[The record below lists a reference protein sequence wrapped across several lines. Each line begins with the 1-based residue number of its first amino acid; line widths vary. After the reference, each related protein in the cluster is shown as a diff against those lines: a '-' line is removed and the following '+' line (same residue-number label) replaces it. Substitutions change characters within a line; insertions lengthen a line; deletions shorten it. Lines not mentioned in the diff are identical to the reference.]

1 MGILVKK
8 CFLKSVMLVGIAILL
23 TFLACAGSE
32 NGGEGGSAGDSGMG
46 DAPCTECGARGEIKL
61 KISGEKFYREWNEA
75 AYGRLD
81 SSAVVGVLPTLKVLA
96 GRPETCRMCHS
107 YSADALDFDLA
118 HIEDSLFVAA
128 FPKMRRELLL
138 PGMRLPESDS
148 LYMDSLSAQLL
159 RSEFA
164 DGKKLEDFSP
174 WQERDGVEQKISRQL
189 PDKFRNLLNEL
200 ASRYE
205 LRYVSMPVR
214 LDVYMDPDLGSSGG
228 YTWKILW
235 SLWDA
240 RYGELVFLVYS
251 EFIAETTSRVA
262 PEKEWAVPFAPRLWK
277 MFSTDLKKIE
287 NH

>member
-1 MGILVKK
+1 MKNCVFLVS
-8 CFLKSVMLVGIAILL
+8 FALL
-23 TFLACAGSE
+23 LLACAGSE
-32 NGGEGGSAGDSGMG
+32 NGGGEPAGDSGMG
-46 DAPCTECGARGEIKL
+46 DSPCTECGARGEIEL
-61 KISGEKFYREWNEA
+61 KISGEKFYREWNEL

-81 SSAVVGVLPTLKVLA
+81 STAVVGVLPTLKVTA

-118 HIEDSLFVAA
+118 RIEDSLFVKA

-148 LYMDSLSAQLL
+148 LYMDSLSAVLL
-159 RSEFA
+159 QSEFV
-164 DGKKLEDFSP
+164 DGKRLEDFTP
-174 WQERDGVEQKISRQL
+174 WQERDSVEQKLVREPPKAL
-189 PDKFRNLLNEL
+189 RNLLNEL
-200 ASRYE
+200 AGRYE

-214 LDVYMDPDLGSSGG
+214 LDVYMDPDKGSSGG

-251 EFIAETTSRVA
+251 EFTAETTSRVA
-262 PEKEWAVPFAPRLWK
+262 PEKEWATPFAPRLWK
-277 MFSTDLKKIE
+277 MFSTDLKKVE

>member
-1 MGILVKK
+1 MKDRVFTRLVLILTI
-8 CFLKSVMLVGIAILL
+8 CAGLFLQ
-23 TFLACAGSE
+23 ACAGSE
-32 NGGEGGSAGDSGMG
+32 SGSGENSSTGDSGMG
-46 DAPCTECGARGEIKL
+46 DAPCMECGARGEIKL
-61 KISGEKFYREWNEA
+61 KVSAEKFYREWNEV

-81 SSAVVGVLPTLKVLA
+81 STAVVGVLPTLKVTA

-118 HIEDSLFVAA
+118 HVEDSLFVAA

-148 LYMDSLSAQLL
+148 LYIDSLSIALL
-159 RSEFA
+159 QSEFA
-164 DGKKLEDFSP
+164 DGKKLEDFTP
-174 WQERDGVEQKISRQL
+174 WQERDGVEQKLTRQL

-240 RYGELVFLVYS
+240 RYGELVFLIYS
-251 EFIAETTSRVA
+251 EFTAETTSRVA

-277 MFSTDLKKIE
+277 MFSTNLKSIE
-287 NH
+287 NR

>member
-1 MGILVKK
+1 MYYLMKNCVFLVTFAL
-8 CFLKSVMLVGIAILL
+8 FL
-23 TFLACAGSE
+23 LACAGSE
-32 NGGEGGSAGDSGMG
+32 NGGGDGGSAGDSGMG

-61 KISGEKFYREWNEA
+61 KITGEKFYREWNES

-81 SSAVVGVLPTLKVLA
+81 STAVVGVLPTLKVSA

-118 HIEDSLFVAA
+118 HVEDSLFVAA

-148 LYMDSLSAQLL
+148 LYMDSLSAALL
-159 RSEFA
+159 QSEFA
-164 DGKKLEDFSP
+164 DGKKLGDFTP
-174 WQERDGVEQKISRQL
+174 WQERDGVEQKLSRQL

-251 EFIAETTSRVA
+251 EFTAETTSRVA
-262 PEKEWAVPFAPRLWK
+262 PEKEWAAPFAPRLWK

>member
-1 MGILVKK
+1 MKDRVFTRLVLILTI
-8 CFLKSVMLVGIAILL
+8 CAGLFLQ
-23 TFLACAGSE
+23 ACAGSGSGSGE
-32 NGGEGGSAGDSGMG
+32 NSSTGDSGMG

-61 KISGEKFYREWNEA
+61 KVSAEKFYREWNEV

-81 SSAVVGVLPTLKVLA
+81 STAVVGVLPTLKVTA
-96 GRPETCRMCHS
+96 GRPEACRMCHS

-118 HIEDSLFVAA
+118 HVEDSLFVAA

-148 LYMDSLSAQLL
+148 LYIDSLSIALL
-159 RSEFA
+159 QSEFA
-164 DGKKLEDFSP
+164 DGKKLEDFTP
-174 WQERDGVEQKISRQL
+174 WQERDGVEQKLTRQL

-235 SLWDA
+235 SLWDV
-240 RYGELVFLVYS
+240 RYGELVFLIYS
-251 EFIAETTSRVA
+251 EFTAETTSRVA
-262 PEKEWAVPFAPRLWK
+262 PEKEWATPFAARLWK
-277 MFSTDLKKIE
+277 MFSTDPKKIE
-287 NH
+287 NR

>member
-1 MGILVKK
+1 MT
-8 CFLKSVMLVGIAILL
+8 FKSNNWLAVLLMACLPILL
-23 TFLACAGSE
+23 LACAGSE
-32 NGGEGGSAGDSGMG
+32 NGGGEAGSAGDSGMG
-46 DAPCTECGARGEIKL
+46 DAPCTECGERGEIKL
-61 KISGEKFYREWNEA
+61 KISNEKFYREWNEA

-81 SSAVVGVLPTLKVLA
+81 STAVVGVLPTLKVTA

-118 HIEDSLFVAA
+118 RIEDSLFVKA

-138 PGMRLPESDS
+138 PGMRLPESDT
-148 LYMDSLSAQLL
+148 LYMDSLSALL
-159 RSEFA
+159 LQTEFT
-164 DGKKLEDFSP
+164 DGKKLEDFTP
-174 WQERDGVEQKISRQL
+174 WQERDSVEQKLVREPPL
-189 PDKFRNLLNEL
+189 ALRNLLNEL

-251 EFIAETTSRVA
+251 EFTAETTSRVA

-277 MFSTDLKKIE
+277 MFSTNLKSIE

>member
-1 MGILVKK
+1 MKDRVFTRLVLILTI
-8 CFLKSVMLVGIAILL
+8 CAGLFLQ
-23 TFLACAGSE
+23 ACAGSGSGSGE
-32 NGGEGGSAGDSGMG
+32 NSSTGDSGMG
-46 DAPCTECGARGEIKL
+46 DAPCTECGERGEIKL
-61 KISGEKFYREWNEA
+61 KISKEKFYREWNEA

-81 SSAVVGVLPTLKVLA
+81 STAMVGVLPTLKVTA

-118 HIEDSLFVAA
+118 HVEDSLFVAA

-148 LYMDSLSAQLL
+148 LYIDSLSIALL
-159 RSEFA
+159 QSEFA
-164 DGKKLEDFSP
+164 DGKKLEDFTP
-174 WQERDGVEQKISRQL
+174 WQERDGVEQKLTRQL

-240 RYGELVFLVYS
+240 RYGELVFLIYS
-251 EFIAETTSRVA
+251 EFTAETTSRVA
-262 PEKEWAVPFAPRLWK
+262 PEKEWAAPFAARLWK

-287 NH
+287 NR

>member
-1 MGILVKK
+1 MFTRLVLILTI
-8 CFLKSVMLVGIAILL
+8 CAGLFLQ
-23 TFLACAGSE
+23 ACAGSE
-32 NGGEGGSAGDSGMG
+32 NGGKSGAAGDSGMG

-61 KISGEKFYREWNEA
+61 KVSAEKFYREWNEV
-75 AYGRLD
+75 AYSRLD
-81 SSAVVGVLPTLKVLA
+81 STAVVGVLPTLKVTA

-118 HIEDSLFVAA
+118 HVEDSLFVAA

-148 LYMDSLSAQLL
+148 LYIDSLSIALL
-159 RSEFA
+159 QSEFA
-164 DGKKLEDFSP
+164 DGKKLEDFTP
-174 WQERDGVEQKISRQL
+174 WQERDGVEQKLTRQL

-214 LDVYMDPDLGSSGG
+214 LDVYMDPNLGSSGG

-235 SLWDA
+235 SLWDV
-240 RYGELVFLVYS
+240 RYGELVFLIYS
-251 EFIAETTSRVA
+251 EFTAETTSRVA
-262 PEKEWAVPFAPRLWK
+262 PEKEWATPFAARLWK
-277 MFSTDLKKIE
+277 MFSTDPKKIE
-287 NH
+287 NR

>member
-1 MGILVKK
+1 MKDRVFTRLVLILTI
-8 CFLKSVMLVGIAILL
+8 CAGLFLQ
-23 TFLACAGSE
+23 ACAGSGSGSGE
-32 NGGEGGSAGDSGMG
+32 NSSTGDSGMG
-46 DAPCTECGARGEIKL
+46 DAPCTECGERGEIKL
-61 KISGEKFYREWNEA
+61 KISKEKFYREWNEA

-81 SSAVVGVLPTLKVLA
+81 STAMVGVLPTLKVTA

-118 HIEDSLFVAA
+118 HVEDSLFVAA

-148 LYMDSLSAQLL
+148 LYIDSLSIALL
-159 RSEFA
+159 QSEFA
-164 DGKKLEDFSP
+164 DGKKLEDFTP
-174 WQERDGVEQKISRQL
+174 WQERDGVEQKLTRQL

-240 RYGELVFLVYS
+240 RYGELVFLIYS
-251 EFIAETTSRVA
+251 EFTAETTSRVA
-262 PEKEWAVPFAPRLWK
+262 PEKEWAAPFAARLWK